1 MLEVSKLECA
11 RGERRLFR
19 DLNFVLEAG
28 TLLEVR
34 GANGSG
40 KTSLLRMLCGF
51 LQPAAGE
58 ISWRGKTVNAG
69 NEEYRSELAYL
80 GHHNALKDE
89 LTPLE
94 NLRYALRLS
103 GIGATDTQL
112 HEALEWAGL
121 RERRHQSCA
130 TLSQGQRR
138 RVSLARIKLSAS
150 RRFWILDEPFTAL
163 DVAAVERTRDLVA
176 AHLAGGGMAAL
187 TTHQEVPI
195 PAPATQRVELS
206 A

>member
-1 MLEVSKLECA
+1 MLEVTNLECA

-19 DLNFVLEAG
+19 DLNFILEPG

-40 KTSLLRMLCGF
+40 KTSLLRMLCG
-51 LQPAAGE
+51 LLPPVDGAMT
-58 ISWRGKTVNAG
+58 WRGKAISAA
-69 NEEYRSELAYL
+69 NEEYRAELAYL

-94 NLRYALRLS
+94 NLRYSIRLT
-103 GIGATDTQL
+103 GIAANETQL
-112 HEALEWAGL
+112 QAALEWAGL
-121 RERRHQSCA
+121 RERRNQACG

-138 RVSLARIKLSAS
+138 RVSLARIKLSDS
-150 RRFWILDEPFTAL
+150 RRLWILDEPFAAL

-176 AHLAGGGMAAL
+176 AHLADGGIAAL

-195 PAPATQRVELS
+195 PSPTTKRVELS

>member
-1 MLEVSKLECA
+1 MLEVSKLECV

-19 DLNFVLEAG
+19 DLGFMLEPG

-40 KTSLLRMLCGF
+40 KTSLLRMLCG
-51 LQPAAGE
+51 LLPPAAGM
-58 ISWRGKTVNAG
+58 IAWRGKAIGAT
-69 NEEYRSELAYL
+69 NEEYRAELAYL

-94 NLRYALRLS
+94 NLRYALRLA
-103 GIGATDTQL
+103 GIAAADAELQA
-112 HEALEWAGL
+112 ALEWAGL
-121 RERRHQSCA
+121 QERRNQACA

-138 RVSLARIKLSAS
+138 RVSLARIRLSAT
-150 RRFWILDEPFTAL
+150 RRLWILDEPFTAL

-195 PAPATQRVELS
+195 PAPVTQRVELT

>member
-1 MLEVSKLECA
+1 MLEVSNLDCA

-19 DLNFVLEAG
+19 DLNFILEPG

-40 KTSLLRMLCGF
+40 KTSLLRMLCG
-51 LQPAAGE
+51 LLPPAAGA
-58 ISWRGKTVNAG
+58 ITWRGKAIIAS
-69 NEEYRSELAYL
+69 NEEYRAELAYL

-94 NLRYALRLS
+94 NLRYALRLT
-103 GIGATDTQL
+103 GIDAEDAQL
-112 HEALEWAGL
+112 QAALEWAGL
-121 RERRHQSCA
+121 RERRNQACA

-150 RRFWILDEPFTAL
+150 RRLWILDEPFTAL

-176 AHLAGGGMAAL
+176 AHLADGGMAAL

-195 PAPATQRVELS
+195 PSPATKRVELS

>member
-1 MLEVSKLECA
+1 M
-11 RGERRLFR
+11 
-19 DLNFVLEAG
+19 
-28 TLLEVR
+28 R

-40 KTSLLRMLCGF
+40 KTSLLRMLCG
-51 LQPAAGE
+51 LLPPAAGA
-58 ISWRGKTVNAG
+58 ITWHGKAITAS
-69 NEEYRSELAYL
+69 NEEYRAELAYL

-94 NLRYALRLS
+94 NLRYALRLNGLES
-103 GIGATDTQL
+103 EDAQL
-112 HEALEWAGL
+112 QSALEWAGL
-121 RERRHQSCA
+121 RERRNQACG

-150 RRFWILDEPFTAL
+150 RTLWILDEPFTAL

-195 PAPATQRVELS
+195 PSPGIKRVELS
-206 A
+206 T